1 MKKLPLILSIVALF
15 GVVVLFVLNFT
26 GKNLAGELSND
37 SHKIYDGDLRIAYI
51 LTDSILFNYQLA
63 LDLND
68 DFVKKQTQFNA
79 DFTKRRTDL
88 EKQAI
93 AFQEKLQKGGFL
105 SEERAMRERDRLLG
119 EEQEIKRLDYD
130 LSNKLAEMEQKVNIQ
145 LIDSIVGYVKKYNEK
160 HNYTYIFSN
169 NGNIIVG
176 EQQFNITKDIL
187 DGLNANY
194 AKAKK

>member
-1 MKKLPLILSIVALF
+1 MKKLPLILSIVALL
-15 GVVVLFVLNFT
+15 GVVVLFVLNFS
-26 GKNLAGELSND
+26 GKNLADEISND
-37 SHKIYDGDLRIAYI
+37 NQKVYDGDLRIAYI

-93 AFQEKLQKGGFL
+93 AFQEKLQQGGFL
-105 SEERAMRERDRLLG
+105 TEERAMRERDRLLG

-130 LSNKLAEMEQKVNIQ
+130 LSNKLAEMEQKVNMQ

-187 DGLNANY
+187 DGLNASY